1 MAILDALARKQN
13 FTKTEEALADYM
25 LHHAETVAGMNIGEL
40 AAAAYASNASIVRL
54 CHKLGV
60 DGYRDFRI
68 QLAAELERLR
78 SFEAR
83 TNPDIP
89 FLENQSTR
97 TIMNSIATL
106 SKAAID
112 QCYGTVSSGSVQRA
126 ARLVLGARRVALF
139 AIGDSE
145 ISCEA
150 FANLML
156 KIGVVCYS
164 ANQHG
169 DSLALSTMLG
179 PTDVAIVVSYSGSLL
194 GELEDE
200 IDIVRQRG
208 CGLVVVSADATIPER
223 LAGVSCFLQLPEGE
237 SIHHKIATYY
247 AQTCIRYALDCV
259 YGECFSLNY
268 RKNMGRIDNY
278 DSHRGSSYGRP
289 ED

>member
-1 MAILDALARKQN
+1 M
-13 FTKTEEALADYM
+13 
-25 LHHAETVAGMNIGEL
+25 
-40 AAAAYASNASIVRL
+40 
-54 CHKLGV
+54 
-60 DGYRDFRI
+60 
-68 QLAAELERLR
+68 
-78 SFEAR
+78 
-83 TNPDIP
+83 
-89 FLENQSTR
+89 
-97 TIMNSIATL
+97 
-106 SKAAID
+106 
-112 QCYGTVSSGSVQRA
+112 
-126 ARLVLGARRVALF
+126 LGARRVALF

-200 IDIVRQRG
+200 IGVVQQRG

-247 AQTCIRYALDCV
+247 AQTCIRYALECV

-268 RKNMGRIDNY
+268 HKNLDRIDDY
-278 DSHRGSSYGRP
+278 DSHRGHPYGRR
-289 ED
+289 EE